1 MKVLIVGCGDLGSA
15 VGRFFL
21 AQGHQVAG
29 VRRSLTTL
37 PEGMQAIVA
46 DVSVSADLPQLSQ
59 FAPDVLLYCVAAGA
73 YDDTAYRLAY
83 VQGLRHVMQALQS
96 VNNLQRVFF
105 VSSTGVYGQLGDSLL
120 DETIAPQPDGFSG
133 KRMLEAEQ
141 VLPQFSLPYTILRLS
156 GIYGPGR
163 TRLLRM
169 AQTPTAWPSQNIW
182 SNRIH
187 RDDAAAFIVFLMQC
201 LSHSAG
207 AASLS
212 DCYIVTDDK
221 PIDQY
226 SVLLWLA
233 QQMGVDTSQVTVPA
247 ITGGKRLSNQRLR
260 STGFSLQYA
269 DYQQGYASLLTDF

>member
-15 VGRFFL
+15 VGRLLL

-29 VRRSLTTL
+29 VRRSSAAL

-46 DVSVSADLPQLSQ
+46 DVSVSADLPELSQ

-73 YDDTAYRLAY
+73 HDDAAYRLAY
-83 VQGLRHVMQALQS
+83 VQGLRNVMQAVQS
-96 VNNLQRVFF
+96 AANLQRVFF

-120 DETIAPQPDGFSG
+120 DETIAPRPDGFSG
-133 KRMLEAEQ
+133 QRMLEAER
-141 VLPQFSLPYTILRLS
+141 VLPQFSVPYTILRLS

-169 AQTPTAWPSQNIW
+169 AQTPAAWPSQNIW

-187 RDDAAAFIVFLMQC
+187 RDDAAAFILFLMQRVT
-201 LSHSAG
+201 HPTQ

-221 PIDQY
+221 PVDQY

-260 STGFSLQYA
+260 STGFALQYA
-269 DYQQGYASLLTDF
+269 SYQQGYTSLLADF